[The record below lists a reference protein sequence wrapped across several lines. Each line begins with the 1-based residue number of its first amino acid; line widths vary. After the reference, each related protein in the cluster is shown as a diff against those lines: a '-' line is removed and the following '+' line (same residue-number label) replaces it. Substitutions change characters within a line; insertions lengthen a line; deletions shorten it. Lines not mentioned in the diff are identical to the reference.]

1 MSREACNE
9 IDRAVL
15 EQFHWVLRW
24 LASDPAKALSAVPE
38 PWMAPDEI
46 ANDFDDRF
54 KVSSCM
60 RLLPEAAMETLAAID
75 HKLDQMTDSGDEMLW
90 LPEGFLNDARWRDL
104 RDLARIALSIM
115 GLERADDE
123 LRGRV

>member
-1 MSREACNE
+1 
-9 IDRAVL
+9 
-15 EQFHWVLRW
+15 
-24 LASDPAKALSAVPE
+24 
-38 PWMAPDEI
+38 
-46 ANDFDDRF
+46 
-54 KVSSCM
+54 
-60 RLLPEAAMETLAAID
+60 METLAAID